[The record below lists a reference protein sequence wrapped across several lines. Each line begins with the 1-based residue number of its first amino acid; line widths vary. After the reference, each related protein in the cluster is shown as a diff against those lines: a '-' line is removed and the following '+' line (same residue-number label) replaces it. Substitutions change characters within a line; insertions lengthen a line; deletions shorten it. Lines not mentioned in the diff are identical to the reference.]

1 MRICISSLNLL
12 QVFSVS
18 LRQWEKVSS
27 FSAAGSGQQSM
38 TQNVSDRKID
48 TGNNGEPLQLGQAAG
63 LSVIWKTSIYPLKKD
78 L

>member
-1 MRICISSLNLL
+1 
-12 QVFSVS
+12 
-18 LRQWEKVSS
+18 
-27 FSAAGSGQQSM
+27 M

-63 LSVIWKTSIYPLKKD
+63 LSVIRETSIYPLKKD